1 MSRVAVLVAVA
12 MALAACG
19 GGGSDDGATS
29 PTGEGAVTV
38 EHRYGTTTIEG
49 RPERIV
55 SLDTQWTDVLVS
67 LDAPLVGA
75 GLDPQVETGR
85 YPWQDVVPDDV
96 EPITITD
103 TNVPFEAITEL
114 RPDLIVITFYAQNES
129 NYERLSQIAPTI
141 PLLGEEEVDAWQDI
155 AATAGRVLGVE
166 QEVAALVD
174 EADQRSADVLR
185 ELPGLDGRTYALANY
200 VPGDALYVVAD
211 PEDGA
216 GRFFSQL
223 GLEID
228 PDLLAIADGEA
239 GRATLSLERVD
250 ELDADL
256 LVLFTNGAD
265 PEEIPGY
272 DELPAVRAGAVAVL
286 DLPAVTGLNTPTPL
300 SIPYSLE
307 RIRPALDAA
316 A

>member
-1 MSRVAVLVAVA
+1 MS
-12 MALAACG
+12 
-19 GGGSDDGATS
+19 GSPND
-29 PTGEGAVTV
+29 
-38 EHRYGTTTIEG
+38 
-49 RPERIV
+49 
-55 SLDTQWTDVLVS
+55 
-67 LDAPLVGA
+67 
-75 GLDPQVETGR
+75 
-85 YPWQDVVPDDV
+85 
-96 EPITITD
+96 
-103 TNVPFEAITEL
+103 
-114 RPDLIVITFYAQNES
+114 
-129 NYERLSQIAPTI
+129 
-141 PLLGEEEVDAWQDI
+141 
-155 AATAGRVLGVE
+155 
-166 QEVAALVD
+166 D

-185 ELPGLDGRTYALANY
+185 ELPGLEGRTYALAND
-200 VPGDALYVVAD
+200 VPGDALSVVAD

-223 GLEID
+223 GLQIA

-307 RIRPALDAA
+307 RIHPALGAA